1 MSDHPA
7 VYYLSQAMEL
17 HDTPSALEGSLGIEA
32 TDRNWLRN
40 LFLASQDARQAL
52 DTPMSVDKLF
62 IVAQGSLPAELAGTF
77 LVSGP
82 PGHRVFLC
90 TPGFGLEP
98 FDHRELA
105 LKKLLERLSLAPQR
119 DELLRFVA
127 LRIRT
132 AIRFDPPPTLVSEPI
147 LGVVLIDRRQS
158 IETYLNYSLKHLQ
171 DELLRLPALKTLL
184 DQLLESQLG
193 RHFPQVSLTALRVI
207 SYAIPGA
214 DEGTARLPLQQLST
228 RLLSE
233 TLLEHYNRGAWPE
246 GQSREF
252 VAPGYSSSA
261 RDTPVWEKTLASL
274 SEQLYNHL
282 ESTLQDFWKEPL
294 DNGQPRQDLFIDAM
308 GTRFRAELLQ
318 QEQDW
323 NTLRPEDY
331 YSLCGLYPPDASR
344 LHDLTLYTLSVKTSG
359 LSGVLANAFV
369 VRSDR
374 QQHPVFFFY
383 AAGRLLAFESE
394 SSLLASVKT
403 RLQDPDHDNDLRH
416 GLSLRERADLKD
428 SQTLDIALT
437 TSDPGVF
444 KALFNSVVAKQL
456 DNVAYVLTRY
466 RNSNGTLALAAAFEQ
481 ALDVRALI
489 DPRLVALAPL
499 GRWSHR
505 LDLSPSEKVVTPG
518 SRRTLTPTLATVRYQ
533 LKTLNEL
540 KERITKGL
548 NKRPS
553 LKGFIQSELSRELN
567 LVHRDNL
574 SPDNLYI
581 NHYASALPPL
591 GDTTR
596 MPNRSQSLVEHFLE
610 RLTQHTG
617 ALANTTHSGLFS
629 KDIEGNWARVS
640 DLDITQLNTI
650 VERALP
656 DFLEHYLRQQRSV
669 YSELSEHLSEAVTS
683 GLRREAQFKVLQNT
697 LSETDLE
704 LLDNLLDSHR
714 RDQRPG
720 LHGFIPDAFEL
731 TLKTDGTAVPIK
743 LRNCYLLTE
752 RGGLDNEHSGS
763 VLLWTPVQG
772 AETFHA
778 FHAAEVELQRRLH
791 DPVERLS
798 LLENIARS
806 EWPAHLPLPQP
817 PHTHHRAYPALGFEL
832 IQNGFRGNRQNSL
845 VDKAMGDL
853 AHAAAS
859 PYSNEHFHRHL
870 QSCLDA
876 HSTVPI
882 LEKAIQAAENAA
894 LHLALPTWLA
904 GASDNR
910 QFALASLLDRY
921 RQDAATTGDYH
932 QDIPDIRDN
941 ARTKIRSLLS
951 RDFPAA
957 GLDPDQI
964 SISLTLRNAAEII
977 REPLTDFA
985 LRHFDDIDHSAIIVG
1000 TPTGRL
1006 PRELTG
1012 ERLKTLVKE
1021 AAVGSHYANLLDS
1034 YLSARESG
1042 SAQRHR
1048 AFRKHCFWQSLL
1060 HAFTQ
1065 VIRNT
1070 LSATA
1075 HGYIKHLLTM
1085 PDGLARKPLNG
1096 QSIDVRPLELISGI
1110 QAKADPVAGFY
1121 LIGPKPG
1128 ERGPRILLS
1137 PQGPQPIFQEY
1148 INEGALRAD
1157 LKNSASLQQRVLDRL
1172 AHGRRAHYAQQV
1184 FSAHRALLGISDNP
1198 LRGNFFQRLYQ
1209 DTTALLKD
1217 MLGRQSM
1224 QDQHPVWSTALS
1236 WLKAGLEQGAT
1247 SMLGRLRL
1255 PLLVWQTL
1263 PQLKDAAQKAWQGRW
1278 GEALEEFVISLAQ
1291 LAVARRGWNQSS
1303 LTGPV
1308 QTETEDLIESPFA
1321 DPAWGASRLTPGQ
1334 KAAILGHEAH
1344 DVALA
1349 DMTADLATG
1358 LYRDTATGKAFAAV
1372 GGKVFQVREDNRR
1385 WRIVKDQAV
1394 GPWLQ
1399 QNPYKQ
1405 WSFDLQG
1412 HCLEGLSQ

>member
-1 MSDHPA
+1 MTLDSYP
-7 VYYLSQAMEL
+7 YGFSE
-17 HDTPSALEGSLGIEA
+17 ALEARDAPNQREIA
-32 TDRNWLRN
+32 RNITQADRTWLRN
-40 LFLASQDARQAL
+40 ILLPNQDARQAL

-62 IVAQGSLPAELAGTF
+62 IVAQGSPATELAGTF

-82 PGHRVFLC
+82 PGQRVFLC

-105 LKKLLERLSLAPQR
+105 LRKLLERLSLATQR

-127 LRIRT
+127 LRIKT

-147 LGVVLIDRRQS
+147 RGVVLIDRRQS
-158 IETYLNYSLKHLQ
+158 IETYLDYSLKNLQ
-171 DELLRLPALKTLL
+171 DELLRLPTLTS
-184 DQLLESQLG
+184 LLNRLFENQLG
-193 RHFPQVSLTALRVI
+193 QRFPQVNLTALRVI
-207 SYAIPGA
+207 SYAIPATG
-214 DEGTARLPLQQLST
+214 ESTATLPLTQLST
-228 RLLSE
+228 RRLSE
-233 TLLEHYNRGAWPE
+233 TLLEHYNRGAWPA

-261 RDTPVWEKTLASL
+261 TDTVVWEAALASL
-274 SEQLYNHL
+274 SGQLYSHL
-282 ESTLQDFWKEPL
+282 ESTLRDFWKEPL

-323 NTLRPEDY
+323 NTLSPEDY
-331 YSLCGLYPPDASR
+331 YPLCGLYPADSSR
-344 LHDLTLYTLSVKTSG
+344 LHELTLYTLRVKTSG
-359 LSGVLANAFV
+359 FSGALSNAFV

-374 QQHPVFFFY
+374 QPRPVFFFY
-383 AAGRLLAFESE
+383 AAGQLLAFESE

-403 RLQDPDHDNDLRH
+403 RLQDPDHNNDLRH
-416 GLSLRERADLKD
+416 GLSLRERAELKD
-428 SQTLDIALT
+428 SQTLDLGLT
-437 TSDPGVF
+437 AGNPGIF

-456 DNVAYVLTRY
+456 DNVEYVFTRY
-466 RNSNGTLALAAAFEQ
+466 RRSNGMLALAAAFEQ

-489 DPRLVALAPL
+489 EPRLVALSPL

-505 LDLSPSEKVVTPG
+505 LDLSPSERFVIPG
-518 SRRTLTPTLATVRYQ
+518 LRRTLAPTLDTVRYQ
-533 LKTLNEL
+533 LKTLSEL
-540 KERITKGL
+540 KESIAEGL

-553 LKGFIQSELSRELN
+553 LRDFIQSELSRELS
-567 LVHRDNL
+567 LIHRGNL
-574 SPDNLYI
+574 SPSNLYI
-581 NHYASALPPL
+581 NQYASALPPL
-591 GDTTR
+591 GDTTLL
-596 MPNRSQSLVEHFLE
+596 PSHSQSLEEHFLE

-617 ALANTTHSGLFS
+617 ALVKAPHRGLFS
-629 KDIEGNWARVS
+629 KDSEDHWTRVS

-650 VERALP
+650 VEQALP
-656 DFLEHYLRQQRSV
+656 DFLGHYLRQQRSV
-669 YSELSEHLSEAVTS
+669 YGELSERLSDAVTS

-704 LLDNLLDSHR
+704 LLDNLLDSQR

-720 LHGFIPDAFEL
+720 LRGFIPDAFAL
-731 TLKTDGTAVPIK
+731 TLRIDAAEPPIK

-752 RGGLDNEHSGS
+752 RGGLDSEHSGT
-763 VLLWTPVQG
+763 VQLWTPVQG
-772 AETFHA
+772 AETFHS

-806 EWPAHLPLPQP
+806 ERPANLPIPQP
-817 PHTHHRAYPALGFEL
+817 PTHYRAYPALGFEL
-832 IQNGFRGNRQNSL
+832 IQNSLRSHQQHSL

-853 AHAAAS
+853 AQATAS
-859 PYSNEHFHRHL
+859 AYSGEHLHRHL
-870 QSCLDA
+870 QSCLDT
-876 HSTVPI
+876 HSKLPT

-904 GASDNR
+904 NTSDSR
-910 QFALASLLDRY
+910 QFALASLLDHY

-941 ARTKIRSLLS
+941 ARTKVKSLLS

-957 GLDPDQI
+957 GLDPEQI
-964 SISLTLRNAAEII
+964 SVSLTLRNAAEII
-977 REPLTDFA
+977 RESLTDFA
-985 LRHFDDIDHSAIIVG
+985 LRHFDDIDHSSIIAS
-1000 TPTGRL
+1000 TPTGWL
-1006 PRELTG
+1006 PRALTSD
-1012 ERLKTLVKE
+1012 RLKSLVKE
-1021 AAVGSHYANLLDS
+1021 AAVGSHYGNLLDS
-1034 YLSARESG
+1034 YLSSSESG
-1042 SAQRHR
+1042 NAQRQR
-1048 AFRKHCFWQSLL
+1048 AFRKHAFWQSLL

-1070 LSATA
+1070 LSSTA
-1075 HGYIKHLLTM
+1075 HGYIKHLLAM

-1096 QSIDVRPLELISGI
+1096 QSIDVRPLELISGA

-1121 LIGPKPG
+1121 LIGPKSG

-1148 INEGALRAD
+1148 IDEAALRAD
-1157 LKNSASLQQRVLDRL
+1157 LRNSGSLQQRVLERL
-1172 AHGRRAHYAQQV
+1172 AHGRRAHYAQQL
-1184 FSAHRALLGISDNP
+1184 FGAQRALLGISDNP

-1217 MLGRQSM
+1217 MLGRQSVPG
-1224 QDQHPVWSTALS
+1224 QHPVWSNALS

-1247 SMLGRLRL
+1247 FMLGRLRL
-1255 PLLVWQTL
+1255 PLLIWQTL
-1263 PQLKDAAQKAWQGRW
+1263 PQLKDATQKAWQGRW
-1278 GEALEEFVISLAQ
+1278 GEAIEEFVISLAQ
-1291 LAVARRGWNQSS
+1291 LAVARRGWSPSS

-1308 QTETEDLIESPFA
+1308 QTETEGLIESPFA

-1349 DMTADLATG
+1349 DMTPDLVTG
-1358 LYRDTATGKAFAAV
+1358 LYHDTMTGKTFAAV
-1372 GGKVFQVREDNRR
+1372 SGKVFQVQEDDRR
-1385 WRIVKDQAV
+1385 WHIVKDHKR

-1405 WSFDLQG
+1405 WSFNLQG
-1412 HCLEGLSQ
+1412 HCLEELSQ

>member
-1 MSDHPA
+1 MSDHPS

-17 HDTPSALEGSLGIEA
+17 RGTPSALEASLGIEA
-32 TDRNWLRN
+32 ADRNWLRN

-62 IVAQGSLPAELAGTF
+62 IIAQGSPATELAGAF

-82 PGHRVFLC
+82 AGHRVFLC

-98 FDHRELA
+98 FANRELA
-105 LKKLLERLSLAPQR
+105 LKKLLERLGLAPQR

-127 LRIRT
+127 LRIKA

-147 LGVVLIDRRQS
+147 RGIVLLDRRQS
-158 IETYLNYSLKHLQ
+158 IDTYLDYSLKNLH
-171 DELLRLPALKTLL
+171 DELLRLPTLKSLL
-184 DQLLESQLG
+184 NRLFENQLS

-207 SYAIPGA
+207 SYAIPVSG
-214 DEGTARLPLQQLST
+214 EGTATLPLRQLST

-252 VAPGYSSSA
+252 VAPGYSSST
-261 RDTPVWEKTLASL
+261 RDTLVWEKTLASL
-274 SEQLYNHL
+274 SDQLYNHL
-282 ESTLQDFWKEPL
+282 ESALRDFWKEPL
-294 DNGQPRQDLFIDAM
+294 DNGQPRQDLFIDTM

-323 NTLRPEDY
+323 NTLGPEDFY
-331 YSLCGLYPPDASR
+331 PLCGLYPPDASR
-344 LHDLTLYTLSVKTSG
+344 LHGLTLYTLSVKTSRLTG
-359 LSGVLANAFV
+359 ALANAFV

-374 QQHPVFFFY
+374 QQHPVFFLY

-394 SSLLASVKT
+394 NSLRASVKT
-403 RLQDPDHDNDLRH
+403 RLQDPDHDNDVRH

-428 SQTLDIALT
+428 SQPLDIALT
-437 TSDPGVF
+437 AGDPGVF

-456 DNVAYVLTRY
+456 DNVAYVLARY
-466 RNSNGTLALAAAFEQ
+466 RNSNGALALAAAFER

-489 DPRLVALAPL
+489 DPRLASRAPL

-505 LDLSPSEKVVTPG
+505 LDLSPSEKFVTPE

-533 LKTLNEL
+533 LKTLNQL
-540 KERITKGL
+540 KEKITEGL

-574 SPDNLYI
+574 SPSNLYI
-581 NHYASALPPL
+581 NQYASALPPL

-596 MPNRSQSLVEHFLE
+596 MQSRSQSLVEHFLE
-610 RLTQHTG
+610 RLTQNTA
-617 ALANTTHSGLFS
+617 ALVNTTHSGLFS
-629 KDIEGNWARVS
+629 KDMEGNWARVF
-640 DLDITQLNTI
+640 DLDITQINTI
-650 VERALP
+650 VEKALP
-656 DFLEHYLRQQRSV
+656 DFLEHYLRRQRSV
-669 YSELSEHLSEAVTS
+669 YGELSEHLSEAVTS
-683 GLRREAQFKVLQNT
+683 GLRREAQFKVLLNT

-714 RDQRPG
+714 REQRPG
-720 LHGFIPDAFEL
+720 LRGFIPDAFEL
-731 TLKTDGTAVPIK
+731 TLKTDGAAAPIK
-743 LRNCYLLTE
+743 LHNCYLLTE
-752 RGGLDNEHSGS
+752 RGGLDNEHSGT

-772 AETFHA
+772 AEAFHTV
-778 FHAAEVELQRRLH
+778 HAAEVELQRRLH

-798 LLENIARS
+798 LLENIARG
-806 EWPAHLPLPQP
+806 ERPANLPPPQNH
-817 PHTHHRAYPALGFEL
+817 HTIHRVYPALGFEL
-832 IQNGFRGNRQNSL
+832 IQNGFRGNRQDSL

-859 PYSNEHFHRHL
+859 RYSNEHFHLHL
-870 QSCLDA
+870 QSCLDT
-876 HSTVPI
+876 HSTLPI
-882 LEKAIQAAENAA
+882 LEKAIQAAENAT
-894 LHLALPTWLA
+894 LHLALPAWLA
-904 GASDNR
+904 GTSDSR
-910 QFALASLLDRY
+910 QFALASLLDHY

-941 ARTKIRSLLS
+941 ARTKVRSLLS

-957 GLDPDQI
+957 GLDPDRI
-964 SISLTLRNAAEII
+964 SISLTLRNEAEII

-1006 PRELTG
+1006 PRELTS

-1021 AAVGSHYANLLDS
+1021 AAVGSHYGNLLDS
-1034 YLSARESG
+1034 YLSASESG

-1085 PDGLARKPLNG
+1085 PDGLARQPLNG

-1184 FSAHRALLGISDNP
+1184 FSAQRALLGISDNP

-1217 MLGRQSM
+1217 MLGRQSVPG
-1224 QDQHPVWSTALS
+1224 QHPIWSNALS

-1255 PLLVWQTL
+1255 PLLIWQTL
-1263 PQLKDAAQKAWQGRW
+1263 PQLKDAAQQAWQGRW

-1334 KAAILGHEAH
+1334 KAVILGHEAH

-1358 LYRDTATGKAFAAV
+1358 LYQDTMTGKTFAAV
-1372 GGKVFQVREDNRR
+1372 SGKVFQVQEDDRR
-1385 WRIVKDQAV
+1385 WHIVKDHKR